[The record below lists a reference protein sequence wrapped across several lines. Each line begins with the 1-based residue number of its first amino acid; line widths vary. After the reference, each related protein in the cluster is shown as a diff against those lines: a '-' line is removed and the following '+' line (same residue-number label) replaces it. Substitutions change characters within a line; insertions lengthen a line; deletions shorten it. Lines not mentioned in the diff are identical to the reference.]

1 MSYDVLKKVINT
13 RKSSQINALKES
25 ITVLEKGIYKT
36 CHVCKK
42 AIDNHTLS
50 HNDYTCVH
58 CGSLIRL
65 RAVDR
70 LSMLVDTHSF
80 IERGKGYITLN
91 PFFDNTYDVKIL
103 SAKKQSNLD
112 DAFIYGYASIESE
125 PCVIGVFDSTFM
137 MASMGSV
144 VGEKVTK
151 AIEYA
156 YYKKIPLILVIASG
170 GARMQEGM
178 FSLMQM
184 AKTSSALNLLDSA
197 KILYISVLTDPTM
210 GGVSASFALLGDIV
224 LAEPN
229 ALIGFAGPRVI
240 EQTIKETLPEGFQ
253 RSEFLLEKGFID
265 QIVERKNMR
274 ETLGKLLRMHA

>member
-1 MSYDVLKKVINT
+1 MSHAILEKVLVERKKAK
-13 RKSSQINALKES
+13 KSLMYEPP
-25 ITVLEKGIYKT
+25 ITLEKGHYHQ
-36 CHVCKK
+36 CHHCKK
-42 AIDNHTLS
+42 PIDNTMIEKH
-50 HNDYTCVH
+50 DYTCVH
-58 CGSLIRL
+58 CGTLIRL
-65 RAVDR
+65 KAYDR
-70 LSMLVDTHSF
+70 LNLLVDAQSF
-80 IERGKGYITLN
+80 IERGKGFITLN
-91 PFFDNTYDVKIL
+91 PFFDNTYDTKL
-103 SAKKQSNLD
+103 KNAKKITSLD
-112 DAFIYGYASIESE
+112 DAFIYGYATIESE

-156 YYKKIPLILVIASG
+156 YHKKVPLILVIASG

-178 FSLMQM
+178 YSLMQM
-184 AKTSSALNLLDSA
+184 AKTSAALNLLDMA
-197 KILYISVLTDPTM
+197 GLLYISILTDPTM

-265 QIVERKNMR
+265 QIVERKALR
-274 ETLGKLLRMHA
+274 ETLGKLLKIHG